1 MTLFKLLRNVTLI
14 VLLINGRAQAWE
26 SLQDGDHC
34 AITTASEQINDYH
47 NTSVFSLTYDKQSNM
62 LMGLVS
68 NPAWRLKQRTDTIF
82 AKFDSGHSVKVP
94 VILNANYVIIRG
106 PDFLDKLRY
115 SFTKDLHFTLLN
127 DKQQPVENFSLIG
140 SAKALSEFYSCAGT
154 TFPVAPPTPKTA
166 QKSDA
171 FGRGLGGI
179 IFLAAVCSLTPN
191 VEACLGALAQG
202 NQVANPTFNRPTNTT
217 DETFKGSSTPRV
229 SRSTQKE
236 RCFSDAQCP
245 YGSTCVRRLNK
256 SMCVKLT
263 DEFGREQFNT
273 YRSGS
278 SAKSCLSNVDCPTRF
293 KCNRTFKI
301 CMKR

>member
-1 MTLFKLLRNVTLI
+1 
-14 VLLINGRAQAWE
+14 VLLISGRAQAWE
-26 SLQDGDHC
+26 PLQVGDHC
-34 AITTASEQINDYH
+34 VITTASEQINDYH
-47 NTSVFSLTYDKQSNM
+47 NTSVFSLTYNKQSNM
-62 LMGLVS
+62 LMGLIS

-115 SFTKDLHFTLLN
+115 SFTKDLRFTLMN
-127 DKQQPVENFSLIG
+127 DKRKPIDNFSLVG
-140 SAKALSEFYSCAGT
+140 SSKALREFYSCAGT
-154 TFPVAPPTPKTA
+154 TFPASHPTPKTA

-171 FGRGLGGI
+171 FGRALGGI
-179 IFLAAVCSLTPN
+179 IFLGAICGLTPN
-191 VEACLGALAQG
+191 FEACLGALAQG
-202 NQVANPTFNRPTNTT
+202 NQVSNSAPKLSTNKQG
-217 DETFKGSSTPRV
+217 EIRNGSSTPRV
-229 SRSTQKE
+229 SKSTQNE

-256 SMCVKLT
+256 SMCVKLA

-293 KCNRTFKI
+293 ECNRSFKI

>member
-1 MTLFKLLRNVTLI
+1 MTLFKLLRNFAII
-14 VLLINGRAQAWE
+14 VLLISEKAQAWE
-26 SLQDGDHC
+26 PLQVGDHC
-34 AITTASEQINDYH
+34 VITTVSEQINDYH
-47 NTSVFSLTYDKQSNM
+47 NTSVFSLTYDKQSNT

-68 NPAWRLKQRTDTIF
+68 NPAWRLKKRTDTIF
-82 AKFDSGHSVKVP
+82 AKFDSGHSVRVP

-115 SFTKDLHFTLLN
+115 SFTKDLRFTLMN
-127 DKQQPVENFSLIG
+127 DKRKPIDNFSLVG

-154 TFPVAPPTPKTA
+154 TFPVAPPKPTTA

-171 FGRGLGGI
+171 FGRALGGI
-179 IFLAAVCSLTPN
+179 IFLGAVCGLTPN
-191 VEACLGALAQG
+191 FEACLGAIS
-202 NQVANPTFNRPTNTT
+202 QVNRSSNSTLTGST
-217 DETFKGSSTPRV
+217 KTSDETFSNPSAPRV
-229 SRSTQKE
+229 SRQTQKE

-256 SMCVKLT
+256 SMCVKLA

-293 KCNRTFKI
+293 TCNKTFKI